1 MLRWFVDH
9 HGVSFVIIGG
19 LIIMLIRSLIR
30 ALQRW
35 ELIPDPL
42 LPERWRR
49 VINRV
54 EAKALE
60 ASADSRTYGAV
71 AGSLNAGKGSQRGKQ
86 VFEGGGGRMGGGGA
100 SGSFALIAVFLLACG
115 SNAIAAGNPL
125 FGTWRGKSLCT
136 PVRPACHDEIAVY
149 HIAPSRK
156 TGKVAMTM
164 NKVVDGQEVEMGGT
178 LDYDVDY
185 ETRTLTCPMGPARDG
200 TRGEWRFT
208 WSGKKMTGTLIQLPG
223 REVIRNIA
231 LDKQ

>member
-1 MLRWFVDH
+1 M
-9 HGVSFVIIGG
+9 
-19 LIIMLIRSLIR
+19 
-30 ALQRW
+30 
-35 ELIPDPL
+35 
-42 LPERWRR
+42 
-49 VINRV
+49 
-54 EAKALE
+54 K
-60 ASADSRTYGAV
+60 T
-71 AGSLNAGKGSQRGKQ
+71 
-86 VFEGGGGRMGGGGA
+86 
-100 SGSFALIAVFLLACG
+100 LIAMLLLSA
-115 SNAIAAGNPL
+115 SNPL

-185 ETRTLTCPMGPARDG
+185 ETRTLTYPMTARDG